1 MKSKGNNLHYFIR
14 ANLQKTH
21 TPMLQPIGYT
31 HTRQPA
37 GRKVQVIQFKHT
49 HSDRHSATH
58 THHSTKQHTHTLA
71 LKNEGESTNKIT
83 HTRKPS

>member
-37 GRKVQVIQFKHT
+37 GRKVQVIQFN
-49 HSDRHSATH
+49 H
-58 THHSTKQHTHTLA
+58 THHSTKQYTHTLA